1 MAGEHEWIS
10 TNIETD
16 LPPFAVQ
23 AGHDSDGD
31 AIFVGR
37 AYHKGDVV
45 VAKVVPNK
53 QQAYVAWGGEEV
65 NKHDIEVLA
74 GHNYHWVP
82 DANGSVPPGAV
93 SCGLTSLGEPLY
105 VGRGYHANS
114 LTPGKIHPSQGCLYI
129 GFGGEE
135 VTVTNYEVLVRSATI
150 SVEPG
155 AVINYENTW
164 VHSSPYQ
171 PVPPFA
177 VIGGHDSDGTP
188 IYVGRSFHEGDNLP
202 AKVVPSKG
210 AGYVC
215 WGGREITKS
224 HYEILV
230 GQGYAWVPCYGGS
243 VPPNAVR
250 TGTTRT
256 GEPLYVGRGHHA
268 NSLTVGK
275 IHPSHGCLYIPFG
288 GQEVRIATY
297 EVLIKQSTDQW
308 VPSTPNYAP
317 PSAVVAGYDTDRA
330 PIYVARAM
338 HEGYKWVHSSAY
350 ASLPPN
356 ALLGGNDFD
365 GDTIYVGRTFH
376 NGDTLVAKIVPKKHI
391 AFVSWRGE
399 AFPKDHFE
407 VLCGTNLSWRQ
418 CYDHVVPENA
428 VLCGKTAL
436 GQPVYIGRGHYEG
449 SLSVGKISSVHRAL
463 FIPFKNAER
472 RLESYEIL
480 VEDKHT
486 EGWAIDET
494 PPPPL
499 EEKKPTFPTPPT
511 EDMKPYP
518 PPLDVKPPFGTPMP
532 IPLPAPMGP
541 PPPNDPYNPYAPPA
555 PTHFDPPPS
564 YQSLGVSVYP
574 TIPPMHSP
582 MPPPR
587 PQQSDTWVVSSAN
600 YTPPNAVH
608 AGHDTDLSPI
618 LVCRCFHN
626 GDFLPGKA
634 IPSRACAYVSYAGQE
649 IPKSDF
655 EILIG
660 EGYDWVPASD
670 GIIPPGAIEAG
681 RTADGEPLYVGRAHY
696 CGSLTPGKIQ
706 PSHRALYIAFGGYE
720 RRIPNYEVLVRRND
734 FYRDEAVK
742 ICY

>member
-1 MAGEHEWIS
+1 M
-10 TNIETD
+10 D
-16 LPPFAVQ
+16 
-23 AGHDSDGD
+23 
-31 AIFVGR
+31 
-37 AYHKGDVV
+37 
-45 VAKVVPNK
+45 
-53 QQAYVAWGGEEV
+53 
-65 NKHDIEVLA
+65 
-74 GHNYHWVP
+74 
-82 DANGSVPPGAV
+82 
-93 SCGLTSLGEPLY
+93 
-105 VGRGYHANS
+105 NS
-114 LTPGKIHPSQGCLYI
+114 
-129 GFGGEE
+129 
-135 VTVTNYEVLVRSATI
+135 
-150 SVEPG
+150 
-155 AVINYENTW
+155 W

-177 VIGGHDSDGTP
+177 VIGGHDCDGSP
-188 IYVGRSFHEGDNLP
+188 IYVGRSYHEGDNLP

-210 AGYVC
+210 TAYVC
-215 WGGREITKS
+215 WGGQEITKS

-250 TGTTRT
+250 TGTTRM

-288 GQEVRIATY
+288 GHEVRIGTY
-297 EVLIKQSTDQW
+297 EVLIKQTTDQW
-308 VPSTPNYAP
+308 VPATPNYAP
-317 PSAVVAGYDTDRA
+317 PNAVAAGYDTDRA

-356 ALLGGNDFD
+356 AVEGGNDFD

-376 NGDTLVAKIVPKKHI
+376 NGDTLVAKIVPKKQI
-391 AFVSWRGE
+391 AFISWRGE
-399 AFPKDHFE
+399 AIPKDHFE
-407 VLCGTNLSWRQ
+407 VLCGTNLIWRQ
-418 CYDHVVPENA
+418 CYDHIIPENA

-449 SLSVGKISSVHRAL
+449 SLSVGKVSSVHRAL

-480 VEDKHT
+480 VAQKRD
-486 EGWAIDET
+486 EGWAFNET
-494 PPPPL
+494 PPPPPI
-499 EEKKPTFPTPPT
+499 EDVKPVLPVPPIEDLKPYTPPQ
-511 EDMKPYP
+511 
-518 PPLDVKPPFGTPMP
+518 DVKPPLGPPAIT
-532 IPLPAPMGP
+532 PLPM
-541 PPPNDPYNPYAPPA
+541 
-555 PTHFDPPPS
+555 
-564 YQSLGVSVYP
+564 
-574 TIPPMHSP
+574 P
-582 MPPPR
+582 MPPPHGPPSISDPYSAQAPPPPPHCDPPPPYQSIGVPVYPPSTPR
-587 PQQSDTWVVSSAN
+587 YPPIPPSYPSGSIQQQSDTWVVSSAN

-626 GDFLPGKA
+626 GDLLPGKA
-634 IPSRACAYVSYAGQE
+634 IPSRACAYVSYEGRE
-649 IPKSDF
+649 IPKSNF

-670 GIIPPGAIEAG
+670 GMLAPGAIEAG
-681 RTADGEPLYVGRAHY
+681 RAANGEPLFVGRAYY

-720 RRIPNYEVLVRRND
+720 RRITNYEVLVRRND
-734 FYRDEAVK
+734 YYRDEAIK